1 MMAARAAIVSL
12 FNVSDAISDAEV
24 ALRLRSQYGEVRRVG
39 PHPSMRGC
47 RLVEFYDLRVAAA
60 VSAQSSSH
68 PAAEQNVHP
77 VLSFFCLVARTV
89 WGRTRHA

>member
-1 MMAARAAIVSL
+1 MAARAAIVSL

-24 ALRLRSQYGEVRRVG
+24 ALRLRNQYGEVRRVG

-68 PAAEQNVHP
+68 PVCREGCTPCA
-77 VLSFFCLVARTV
+77 
-89 WGRTRHA
+89 